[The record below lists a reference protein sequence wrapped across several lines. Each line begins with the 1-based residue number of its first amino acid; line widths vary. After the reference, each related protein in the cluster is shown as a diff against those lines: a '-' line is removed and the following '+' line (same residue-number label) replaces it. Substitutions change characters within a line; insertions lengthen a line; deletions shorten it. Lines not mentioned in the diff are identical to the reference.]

1 MKKYLFIILLIIGVL
16 KARDDDKVYD
26 AIIVGA
32 GISGLSA
39 ADYLI
44 DNGKDI
50 LVLEARD
57 RVGGR
62 ICLVHG
68 TELPLRK
75 EQIGYIL
82 LMEIHSLNLQKS
94 MVLSPTKLH

>member
-26 AIIVGA
+26 AKIVGA

-57 RVGGR
+57 RV
-62 ICLVHG
+62 
-68 TELPLRK
+68 
-75 EQIGYIL
+75 
-82 LMEIHSLNLQKS
+82 
-94 MVLSPTKLH
+94 

>member
-62 ICLVHG
+62 IWSRSWNVSFNKGYRSC
-68 TELPLRK
+68 PYMNK
-75 EQIGYIL
+75 EDI
-82 LMEIHSLNLQKS
+82 
-94 MVLSPTKLH
+94 